1 MDTRLLKKQMTA
13 AYQYSYVRLALNYY
27 TLFEA
32 LEEELL
38 VSPQI
43 SDCRI
48 RLNQLLSHYY
58 SGEDV
63 LEEVLKLREDITGKV
78 EVMTSYADCF
88 QIYEYVLNRMERKFN
103 SMPVSSLSD
112 DEFAKHLME
121 YITGSSETAVMNGRI
136 KEVIGQLPVR
146 LTKQKFFSL
155 VMEGLSVYIGSS
167 MESLKDMMYTLRTE
181 SMVQLPKDMGLGYEE
196 FFQLLEQLQ
205 KTDYKNMTTEGFES
219 AMDKLLDASEGL
231 TKESGFYVMIQEI
244 VNDFCVLLM
253 AGRDAVVD
261 VKEEELYSS
270 IVKEVLEQSHKEE
283 GSFGS
288 DELFHKLT
296 QMEGRQEA
304 FFERYLKTELPQE
317 SEEWNRDPD
326 YIRAV
331 NVDRLLS
338 GSSFAELKYLSSQEE
353 SEKTEEGEL
362 VDRISLEKE
371 AGAYFKELEEVFAGS
386 SKQVVRAIMAKVLSD
401 LPVYFGS
408 MDEIQSYITGSLTS
422 CLDEAEKETC
432 KELLEELM
440 DDENKLV

>member
-1 MDTRLLKKQMTA
+1 
-13 AYQYSYVRLALNYY
+13 
-27 TLFEA
+27 
-32 LEEELL
+32 
-38 VSPQI
+38 
-43 SDCRI
+43 
-48 RLNQLLSHYY
+48 
-58 SGEDV
+58 
-63 LEEVLKLREDITGKV
+63 
-78 EVMTSYADCF
+78 
-88 QIYEYVLNRMERKFN
+88 
-103 SMPVSSLSD
+103 
-112 DEFAKHLME
+112 
-121 YITGSSETAVMNGRI
+121 
-136 KEVIGQLPVR
+136 
-146 LTKQKFFSL
+146 
-155 VMEGLSVYIGSS
+155 
-167 MESLKDMMYTLRTE
+167 
-181 SMVQLPKDMGLGYEE
+181 
-196 FFQLLEQLQ
+196 
-205 KTDYKNMTTEGFES
+205 
-219 AMDKLLDASEGL
+219 
-231 TKESGFYVMIQEI
+231 
-244 VNDFCVLLM
+244 
-253 AGRDAVVD
+253 
-261 VKEEELYSS
+261 
-270 IVKEVLEQSHKEE
+270 
-283 GSFGS
+283 
-288 DELFHKLT
+288 
-296 QMEGRQEA
+296 MEGRQEA